1 MDQHFNLEVIKETA
15 KLYSTFTGYGFALAT
30 VFVIAMFG
38 VYKVFNTFNSL
49 TR

>member
-1 MDQHFNLEVIKETA
+1 MEHFNLEIIREVM
-15 KLYSTFTGYGFALAT
+15 KLYTTFTSFGFALAT

-38 VYKVFNTFNSL
+38 VYKVFNTFSSL